1 MKNSITVIVQARMA
15 STRLPGKVML
25 TLDGSP
31 VLEHIVHRVKLSK
44 YVSDI
49 IIATTFDKSD
59 DIIAELGDRLDVG
72 VFRGSSDDVLGR
84 VTQAARRGSSEWVI
98 RVTGDNP
105 FVDPRLIDYISTSF
119 EENHDYVSNKL
130 DRTWPVGIDADGFS
144 VSSLEEAS
152 EASVNPLDREHITP
166 YYIRNQ
172 SELDT
177 HNVYIS
183 DVYEQGLMKDASE
196 IRLTLDEAKD
206 YFTYQIVCADLEDVV
221 CIDTKTLVQYINQ
234 NPEKIMNGSI
244 TQRTNF

>member
-1 MKNSITVIVQARMA
+1 MKNSITVVVQARMA

-25 TLDGSP
+25 PLDGSP
-31 VLEHIVHRVKLSK
+31 VLEHIIQRVRLSE
-44 YVSDI
+44 YVGDI
-49 IIATTFDKSD
+49 VIATTFDKSD
-59 DIIAELGDRLDVG
+59 DIIAELADRLDVG

-84 VTQAARRGSSEWVI
+84 VTQAALQSSSEWVI

-105 FVDPRLIDYISTSF
+105 FVDPRLIDHISMSF

-166 YYIRNQ
+166 YYIRNR
-172 SELDT
+172 SDFDT
-177 HNVYIS
+177 HNVCVS
-183 DVYEQGLMKDASE
+183 DVYGQDSVQNVSD

-206 YFTYQIVCADLEDVV
+206 YITYQNLCSDFENVMY
-221 CIDTKTLVQYINQ
+221 IDTKTLVQYIDQ
-234 NPEKIMNGSI
+234 NPENIINASV
-244 TQRTNF
+244 TQRTKY

>member
-1 MKNSITVIVQARMA
+1 MKNSITVVVQARMA

-25 TLDGSP
+25 PLDGSP
-31 VLEHIVHRVKLSK
+31 VLEHIIQRVRLSEH
-44 YVSDI
+44 VGDI
-49 IIATTFDKSD
+49 VIATTFDKSD
-59 DIIAELGDRLDVG
+59 DIIAELANRLDVG

-84 VTQAARRGSSEWVI
+84 VTQAALQSSSEWVI

-105 FVDPRLIDYISTSF
+105 FVDPRLINQISTSF

-144 VSSLEEAS
+144 VSSLQEAS

-172 SELDT
+172 SNFDT
-177 HNVYIS
+177 HNVCIS
-183 DVYEQGLMKDASE
+183 DVYEQSLMKDASD

-206 YFTYQIVCADLEDVV
+206 YLTYQIVCADLEDVM

-244 TQRTNF
+244 TQRTHF